1 MYDFYNYFRSRGR
14 ANCWQRG
21 ATDPPHHLKKKNL
34 LVICFCK
41 KNMLE
46 FQNACDYM
54 LCLKTIIK
62 NMPSK
67 LYFYYKKYEIIHDF

>member
-1 MYDFYNYFRSRGR
+1 MIFTIILEAGAEPSVGR
-14 ANCWQRG
+14 EEQLI
-21 ATDPPHHLKKKNL
+21 PPPPPPQKTNL